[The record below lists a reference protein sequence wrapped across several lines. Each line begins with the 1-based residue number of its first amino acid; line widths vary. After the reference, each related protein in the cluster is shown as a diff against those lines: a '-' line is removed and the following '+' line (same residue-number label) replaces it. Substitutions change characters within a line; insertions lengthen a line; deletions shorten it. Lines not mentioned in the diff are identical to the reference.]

1 MTVTGED
8 RGVGG
13 GGGGAGMVQRIE
25 ATVSYPAGHYN
36 ATSTAEAPGGMSE
49 GGEGGA
55 GRN

>member
-1 MTVTGED
+1 
-8 RGVGG
+8 
-13 GGGGAGMVQRIE
+13 MVQRIE